1 MAAPSQRDG
10 TLGPAVCTIVAKNYL
25 AYARTLMKSLRL
37 RHPDLALYV
46 LFVDD
51 VADFVDP
58 AVEPFRCLGLADL
71 PLPSPRELCFRYDVM
86 ELSTAVKPFLL
97 RQLFAR
103 GHGKVLYI
111 DPDIWVFR
119 PLDDLFAWLDESDV
133 LLTPHLTGA
142 LGDGKYPDERDI
154 LLSGTYNLGFLGI
167 ADTEQVDALLRWW
180 AERCEFLCVSDITH
194 GMFVDQRWMDLAPGF
209 VDKVRIVRDPGYNLA
224 YWNLKH
230 RALSGAPEAPL
241 ANGSPVR
248 FYHWSGFDPTRPTAL
263 SKHQDRFPAIDTE
276 PLHAMARAYAAELL
290 SAGHRTSTAWPYS
303 LGFFKD
309 GHPIAKEMRD
319 LFRTHP
325 PGRFPDP
332 FEPAGDDS
340 FVSWAITPP
349 PAGGPAPLF
358 ERVHASWARL
368 DRSPRWKRSLPVRVL
383 RKVAVRTLLPLREAL
398 RRRAPLAPLA
408 NRVLERRADVQ
419 QAFARPGGGVD
430 RLEFVRWLSH
440 DGIVHHKLKPAW
452 AAAWLAEAEDVGV
465 LRALLAFYDG
475 DAELQRLFPQAFV
488 EEHDAE
494 AFLAWLET
502 HATARGFPAS
512 SLAPARRLF
521 ASRPTERVRAIYA
534 SRPDVQS
541 AYPDALSSPPPSGF
555 LGWLHHSGRGEHG
568 LSEDAVLWFERAAL
582 QHVCLRADAAW
593 RTRPEWQRLHP
604 LAQTVFGRAAF
615 LAWLRAEGDLEVPS
629 GLARLCAPTGLRP
642 IDELRLFHREDAQA
656 RAAGPR
662 AFEDADETDALFE
675 VVRGRAD
682 ALGVSA
688 AWLEEARRAL
698 PPMALREGATVV
710 GYLRTESGMGELS
723 RSTARALKA
732 SAYPLTTVN
741 VDDAPQRQFDL
752 TLAHEDR
759 GQPLPYTIV
768 HLNAPEAVRHAPSLE
783 PWLRDRHA
791 IGYWA
796 WELSELPDDWTE
808 AFSLFREVWTCSIH
822 AASAIARRAPV
833 PVQAVW
839 PALPDTTPSALGRE
853 DFGLPQDRFTFL
865 FLYDLLSESE
875 RKNPHGLLD
884 AFRRAFRADDRVQL
898 VIKTSNG
905 DLRRDDWKRLAAA
918 ADGLPVTLFD
928 RYLSR
933 ADVLALIRS
942 CDAYVSLHRAEG
954 FGYTMAEAMA
964 LGRPVIATHYSGNA
978 DFMTPW
984 NSFPVPYRLTE
995 LAETH
1000 GRYAR
1005 GQVWADPDLDAA
1017 AELMRTVARDRERAA
1032 AVALRGR
1039 EDVTAQLSA
1048 AACGARIV
1056 ARLRELSRMR
1066 APGAKAPADLAV
1078 TAR

>member
-1 MAAPSQRDG
+1 MAAPPAKRDG
-10 TLGPAVCTIVAKNYL
+10 RLGPAVCTIVAKNYL

-51 VADFVDP
+51 IADFVDP
-58 AVEPFRCLGLADL
+58 RVEPFRCLGLADL

-119 PLDDLFAWLDESDV
+119 PLDELFAWLDEADV
-133 LLTPHLTGA
+133 LLTPHLTGP

-154 LLSGTYNLGFLGI
+154 LMSGTYNLGFLGI
-167 ADTEQVDALLRWW
+167 ADTEQVDALLGWW
-180 AERCEFLCVSDITH
+180 ADRCEFLCVSDITH
-194 GMFVDQRWMDLAPGF
+194 GMFVDQRWMDLAPGL
-209 VDKVRIVRDPGYNLA
+209 VDGVKIVRDPGYNLA

-230 RALSGAPEAPL
+230 RALSGPPDAPL

-248 FYHWSGFDPTRPTAL
+248 FYHWSGFDPTKPTAL
-263 SKHQDRFPAIDTE
+263 SKHQDRFPAIQTE
-276 PLHAMARAYAAELL
+276 PLLAMAREYSAELL
-290 SAGHRTSTAWPYS
+290 AAGYRTSTAWPYS

-332 FEPAGDDS
+332 FEPSGDDS
-340 FVSWAITPP
+340 FVRWAITPP
-349 PAGGPAPLF
+349 PAGGPAPLL
-358 ERVHASWARL
+358 EKVHQSFARI
-368 DRSPRWKRSLPVRVL
+368 DRSPRWKRTLPARVL
-383 RKVAVRTLLPLREAL
+383 RKVAVKTLVPLRDAL

-440 DGIVHHKLKPAW
+440 DGVVHHKLKPAW
-452 AAAWLAEAEDVGV
+452 AAAWLQEAEDVGV
-465 LRALLAFYDG
+465 MRALLEFYDG
-475 DAELQRLFPQAFV
+475 DAEARLLFPQAFV
-488 EEHDAE
+488 EEHDAD
-494 AFLAWLET
+494 AFLAWIET
-502 HATARGFPAS
+502 HAPGRGFPAG
-512 SLAPARRLF
+512 SLPAVRRLF
-521 ASRPTERVRAIYA
+521 ASRPGERVRAIYE

-541 AYPDALSSPPPSGF
+541 AYPGALAAPVPGF
-555 LGWLHHSGRGEHG
+555 LGWLHLSGRAEHA
-568 LSEDAVLWFERAAL
+568 LSEDSVLFFERGL
-582 QHVCLRADAAW
+582 VQHACVRADADWAA
-593 RTRPEWQRLHP
+593 RPEWQALHP
-604 LAQTVFGRAAF
+604 LARTPFGRDAF
-615 LAWLRAEGDLEVPS
+615 LAWLKTEDATIPS
-629 GLARLCAPTGLRP
+629 GLARLCPPRGARPVDDLRA
-642 IDELRLFHREDAQA
+642 LHRHDAEA
-656 RAAGPR
+656 RERAPR
-662 AFEDADETDALFE
+662 AFEEPDDTDALWAL
-675 VVRGRAD
+675 VRARGT
-682 ALGVSA
+682 VTEE
-688 AWLEEARRAL
+688 WLEEARRAL
-698 PPMALREGATVV
+698 PPTALREGATVV

-732 SAYPLTTVN
+732 AGYPITTHD

-752 TLAHEDR
+752 SVAHEDR
-759 GQPLPYTIV
+759 GHPLPYTIV
-768 HLNAPEAVRHAPSLE
+768 HLNAPEAVRHARSLE
-783 PWLRDRHA
+783 PVLRGRHA

-808 AFSLFREVWTCSIH
+808 AFALFREVWTCSIH
-822 AASAIARRAPV
+822 AATAIAKRAPV

-839 PALPDTTPSALGRE
+839 PALPDQAPSALGRE
-853 DFGLPQDRFTFL
+853 DFGLPADRFTFL
-865 FLYDLLSESE
+865 FLYDLLSESA
-875 RKNPHGLLD
+875 RKNPLGLLE

-918 ADGLPVTLFD
+918 AEGLPVTLFD

-933 ADVLALIRS
+933 ADVLALLRS
-942 CDAYVSLHRAEG
+942 CDAYASLHRAEG

-964 LGRPVIATHYSGNA
+964 LGRPVVATHYSGNA

-984 NSFPVPYRLTE
+984 NSFPVPYRLVE
-995 LAETH
+995 LDETH

-1017 AELMRTVARDRERAA
+1017 AELMRSVVRDRERAA
-1032 AVALRGR
+1032 AVAERGR
-1039 EDVTAQLSA
+1039 EDVARQLSA
-1048 AACGARIV
+1048 EACGARIV
-1056 ARLRELSRMR
+1056 ARLRELSRLSSPGTP
-1066 APGAKAPADLAV
+1066 APPAADLAV
-1078 TAR
+1078 RGA